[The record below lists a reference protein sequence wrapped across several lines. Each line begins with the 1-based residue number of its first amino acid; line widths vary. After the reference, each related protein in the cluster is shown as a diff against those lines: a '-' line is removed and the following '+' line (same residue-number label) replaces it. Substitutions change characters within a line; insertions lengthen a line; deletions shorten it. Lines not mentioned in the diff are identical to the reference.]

1 MEIRQTGSLQGGEM
15 AALLRAHGINPT
27 PQRAEIAG
35 ILFARPA
42 HFTAERVYV
51 QVNAGAAEVSRA
63 TVYNTLGLFVERGL
77 LRQVIVDPNKVFY
90 DSNTDAHHHFYDME
104 TGRLTDIDAS
114 RVQVAGLPDLPP
126 GTELDGVDVIVRLRA
141 PSGQ

>member
-1 MEIRQTGSLQGGEM
+1 M
-15 AALLRAHGINPT
+15 AALLRVHGINPT

-35 ILFARPA
+35 VLFAKAA
-42 HFTAERVYV
+42 HFTAERVYAR
-51 QVNAGAAEVSRA
+51 VNTGAAQVSRA

-77 LRQVIVDPNKVFY
+77 LRQVIVDPNKIFY
-90 DSNTDAHHHFYDME
+90 DSNTDAHHHFYDIE

-114 RVQVAGLPDLPP
+114 RVHVAGLPDLPP

-141 PSGQ
+141 PSG